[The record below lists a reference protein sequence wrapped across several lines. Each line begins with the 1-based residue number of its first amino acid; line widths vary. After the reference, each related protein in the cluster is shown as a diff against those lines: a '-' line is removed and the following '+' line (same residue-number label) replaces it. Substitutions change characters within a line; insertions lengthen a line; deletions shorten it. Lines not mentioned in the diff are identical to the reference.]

1 MKALFAELREGTL
14 PMEKQRIMDALKEI
28 KSGK

>member
-1 MKALFAELREGTL
+1 MKSLFAELREGTL
-14 PMEKQRIMDALKEI
+14 PIEKQRIKDALAEI